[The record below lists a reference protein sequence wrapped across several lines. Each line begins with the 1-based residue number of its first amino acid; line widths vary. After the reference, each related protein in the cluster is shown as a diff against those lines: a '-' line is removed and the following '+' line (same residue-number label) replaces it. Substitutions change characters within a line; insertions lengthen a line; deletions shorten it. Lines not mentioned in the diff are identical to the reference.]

1 MIFHSPWP
9 NIELPAASLCDVI
22 FSCAN
27 QYSEKPALI
36 DGETGHTLTY
46 RQLVHNVRRVA
57 AGLAGAGLRP
67 GQPVA
72 LALPN
77 SIEFS
82 LAWYGTLLAGG
93 WAVPINP
100 LYTPAEMEFQIHDSG
115 ARFLITIP
123 ERATA
128 MENAVEKLF
137 VTGGN
142 WKDLA
147 ECDWPAPN
155 IPVAPSELAVLL
167 YSSGTSGKP
176 KGVMLTHSNIV
187 ANMRQLWA
195 TGWPLAEDLGVAYM
209 PLYHTAGLNFGLNA
223 FLGVG
228 ATVVLMPRFDLEKYL
243 ALTERY
249 RATICGGPPP
259 VILAITKSPAWD
271 KFDLSAIRSAGCG
284 AAPLGAE
291 LQEAFERRTGVLL
304 CQVWGMTEA
313 TVLATTPPD
322 PTKRK
327 LGGCGYLLPS
337 CEAQVVDVV
346 TQKPLG
352 VGETGEFWVRGPNV
366 MKGYWKQPAAT
377 ADTLVVDGW
386 MRTGDVGYVDSD
398 GCIFLVDRLKE
409 MIKFNTFQVAPA
421 ELEDM
426 IQSHPA
432 VADAAVIGAPEPEVA
447 EIPMAFVVKKQGAV
461 LEAEELMQYVAAR
474 VAPYKK
480 VRAVEFVQEIPKSP
494 TGKILRRVLKEAVR
508 TRAAAGQGV

>member
-1 MIFHSPWP
+1 MIFRSPWP
-9 NIELPAASLCDVI
+9 NVELPAVSLCDFI
-22 FSCAN
+22 FGGDN
-27 QYSEKPALI
+27 QYGDKPALI

-46 RQLVHNVRRVA
+46 RQLFQNARRVA

-67 GQPVA
+67 GQAVA

-93 WAVPINP
+93 WAVPMNP
-100 LYTPAEMEFQIHDSG
+100 LYTPAEMQFQIRDSD

-123 ERATA
+123 ERAAA

-142 WKDLA
+142 WSDLA
-147 ECDWPAPN
+147 ECDRPVPD
-155 IPVAPSELAVLL
+155 ITVAPSDLAALL

-187 ANMRQLWA
+187 ANMLQLRA
-195 TGWPLAEDLGVAYM
+195 TGLPLGEDLHVLFM
-209 PLYHTAGLNFGLNA
+209 PLYHTGGLNFGLNT

-228 ATVVLMPRFDLEKYL
+228 ATTVLMARFDLEKYL
-243 ALTERY
+243 ALSERY
-249 RATICGGPPP
+249 RATLCGGPPP
-259 VILAITKSPAWD
+259 LILALTKSPAWD

-284 AAPLGAE
+284 AAPLGPD
-291 LQEAFERRTGVLL
+291 LQEAFEQRTGVLL
-304 CQVWGMTEA
+304 GQTWGMTEA
-313 TVLATTPPD
+313 TVVAMTPPD
-322 PTKRK
+322 PAKRK
-327 LGGCGYLLPS
+327 FGGCGYLLPS

-346 TQKPLG
+346 SQKPLG
-352 VGETGEFWVRGPNV
+352 VGEAGELWVRGPNV

-377 ADTLVVDGW
+377 ADTLVGDGW

-409 MIKFNTFQVAPA
+409 MIKFNALQVAPA
-421 ELEDM
+421 ELEDI

-432 VADAAVIGAPEPEVA
+432 VADAAVIGAPEPAVG
-447 EIPMAFVVKKQGAV
+447 EIPMAFVVKKPGAV

-480 VRAVEFVQEIPKSP
+480 IRAVEFVQEIPKSP
-494 TGKILRRVLKEAVR
+494 TGKILRRILKETVR
-508 TRAAAGQGV
+508 TRAAAMS